1 MCSAIHSLLY
11 RIERFARTFS
21 IIDVNVYADPIL
33 DLAIRIPKWV
43 SLRKEPTVLSV
54 GSQYAELIFARLS
67 RLNDFFP
74 IPARVSPV
82 VRMQESYMGV
92 PWGFEL
98 ASEPER
104 MI

>member
-11 RIERFARTFS
+11 RIERFARTLS
-21 IIDVNVYADPIL
+21 LIDVNVYADPIL
-33 DLAIRIPKWV
+33 DLLIRSPKWL

-54 GSQYAELIFARLS
+54 GSQYAELSVAPLS
-67 RLNDFFP
+67 RLNGFFP
-74 IPARVSPV
+74 MPARVSPV
-82 VRMQESYMGV
+82 VRMQESHMDV

-98 ASEPER
+98 VGEPER